1 MTTKKKDDAVEAEGL
16 RRAIESHNYRYYVL
30 DDPEVTDAEYDR
42 LFRRLEALEE
52 LHPELVTPD
61 SPTSR
66 VGAPPLE
73 TFVPRR
79 HSLPMLSLK
88 NAFGE
93 DEVRDFDQRL
103 RRFLGREAPVDY
115 LVEMKLDGLAVEVVY
130 EGGSLSVASTRG
142 DGTTGEDVTSNIRTV
157 RSLPLRLRPSGPLPV
172 PPLLEARGEVIMR
185 KEAFRALNTKRQE
198 EGSSPFAN
206 PRNAAAGSLRQIDSR
221 ITAGRPLEILFY
233 GIGLCRG
240 ADFSSQ
246 SDVLEGLGSW
256 GLSTSPLVTISS
268 DIDDILSHY
277 RRIEAQREDLP
288 YEIDGMVIK
297 LHDRSL
303 QERLG
308 SLSRSPRWALAV
320 KFPARQ
326 ATTVIRDVEFS
337 VGRTGVI
344 TPVALMEPTS
354 VGGVEVE
361 RATLHNEDEVGKK
374 DIRVGDTVVIQRAGD
389 VIPAVVQVIREKRS
403 GEERPIR
410 FPRRC
415 PACGST
421 ISREEGEVAWR
432 CTDLSCPAQ
441 LKEKVRHFASRRAM
455 DIEGLGVKLVDQLVQ
470 RGLVRSV
477 SDLYRLTPADLSG
490 LERMADKSASNI
502 LSALERSK
510 ETTLPRFIFAL
521 GIRHVGEHLAEVLAR
536 TCTDLSEL
544 SRATEEELAAVH
556 EIGPEVSQSVHRFFR
571 QEGNRQTIADLLAAG
586 VSPGPGEAPA
596 QGSLSGRSFV
606 FTGTLSTLS
615 RNEAREL
622 VERLGGRVSSAV
634 STKTSYLV
642 AGDSPGSKS
651 AKAEKLGVP
660 LLTEQRFLS
669 LVGRGPERD

>member
-1 MTTKKKDDAVEAEGL
+1 
-16 RRAIESHNYRYYVL
+16 
-30 DDPEVTDAEYDR
+30 
-42 LFRRLEALEE
+42 
-52 LHPELVTPD
+52 
-61 SPTSR
+61 
-66 VGAPPLE
+66 
-73 TFVPRR
+73 
-79 HSLPMLSLK
+79 
-88 NAFGE
+88 
-93 DEVRDFDQRL
+93 
-103 RRFLGREAPVDY
+103 
-115 LVEMKLDGLAVEVVY
+115 
-130 EGGSLSVASTRG
+130 
-142 DGTTGEDVTSNIRTV
+142 
-157 RSLPLRLRPSGPLPV
+157 
-172 PPLLEARGEVIMR
+172 
-185 KEAFRALNTKRQE
+185 
-198 EGSSPFAN
+198 
-206 PRNAAAGSLRQIDSR
+206 
-221 ITAGRPLEILFY
+221 
-233 GIGLCRG
+233 
-240 ADFSSQ
+240 
-246 SDVLEGLGSW
+246 
-256 GLSTSPLVTISS
+256 
-268 DIDDILSHY
+268 
-277 RRIEAQREDLP
+277 
-288 YEIDGMVIK
+288 
-297 LHDRSL
+297 
-303 QERLG
+303 
-308 SLSRSPRWALAV
+308 
-320 KFPARQ
+320 
-326 ATTVIRDVEFS
+326 
-337 VGRTGVI
+337 
-344 TPVALMEPTS
+344 
-354 VGGVEVE
+354 
-361 RATLHNEDEVGKK
+361 
-374 DIRVGDTVVIQRAGD
+374 
-389 VIPAVVQVIREKRS
+389 
-403 GEERPIR
+403 
-410 FPRRC
+410 
-415 PACGST
+415 
-421 ISREEGEVAWR
+421 
-432 CTDLSCPAQ
+432 
-441 LKEKVRHFASRRAM
+441 M

-586 VSPGPGEAPA
+586 VSPGAGEAPA